1 VTTPDRSKIA
11 KALDDLDLDSLDD
24 FDSEDFDEDDSAQD
38 SDAAAARGRNAYVSG
53 LWSRYG
59 MTEVAASQEAKI
71 IQAHK
76 MVQGFV
82 DTFATDGRYR
92 VTFDPGISTAG
103 TDLIGHRIVITP
115 APLFDKNL
123 PPERAAVILTAMA
136 THEICHPRY
145 GRSTAAA
152 VRRVFGTRRAP
163 NTLSNLLDDVRIE
176 RRFADD
182 YPGYADVFR
191 PMLEYIALAVDSKA
205 GDVKPQMTDLVN
217 LSIMAIRYPSWTRWE
232 SDEVRAERDWWQAW
246 ADRWAVEDAP
256 RRHVEAVRE
265 GLKHIVAVQ
274 KVRAKRK
281 PRPQPLPGSELARI
295 SKGLGDL
302 EPTARKA
309 MRLSAEGKTGIEIAA
324 TLGITEEQAKR
335 ALREARKH
343 LAGTTITVSWGN

>member
-1 VTTPDRSKIA
+1 MTAPDRDKIT
-11 KALDDLDLDSLDD
+11 KALDALDLDSLDD

-38 SDAAAARGRNAYVSG
+38 SDTADARGRNAYVSG

-59 MTEVAASQEAKI
+59 MSEVAGSQEDKI

-115 APLFDKNL
+115 APLFDANL
-123 PPERAAVILTAMA
+123 PAERAAVILTAMA

-152 VRRVFGTRRAP
+152 VRRVFGARRAP

-176 RRFADD
+176 RRFAAD

-191 PMLEYIALAVDSKA
+191 PMLEYIALAVDSKS
-205 GDVKPQMTDLVN
+205 GEVRPQMTDLVN
-217 LSIMAIRYPSWTRWE
+217 LSIMAIRYPSWTKWE

-246 ADRWAVEDAP
+246 AERWVAEDAP

-265 GLKHIVAVQ
+265 GLKRIVAVQ
-274 KVRAKRK
+274 RVRAKIK
-281 PRPQPLPGSELARI
+281 PRPQPQPGSELARI
-295 SKGLGDL
+295 SKGLSGL

-309 MRLSAEGKTGIEIAA
+309 MRLSSEGRTGLQIAA
-324 TLGITEEQAKR
+324 TLAITEEQVKR
-335 ALREARKH
+335 SLREARKY
-343 LAGTTITVSWGN
+343 LAAVQ

>member
-1 VTTPDRSKIA
+1 VDDAAVSTPDRDKIA
-11 KALDDLDLDSLDD
+11 KALDALDLESLEDYDSDD
-24 FDSEDFDEDDSAQD
+24 FEDDDGAKD
-38 SDAAAARGRNAYVSG
+38 ADAAAARGRNAYVAG

-59 MTEVAASQEAKI
+59 MSEQAASQESKI

-123 PPERAAVILTAMA
+123 PADKAAVILTAMA

-152 VRRVFGTRRAP
+152 VRRIFGNKRAP
-163 NTLSNLLDDVRIE
+163 STLSNLLDDVRIE

-191 PMLEYIALAVDSKA
+191 PMLEGRRREATDVRPREPRHH
-205 GDVKPQMTDLVN
+205 GDQVPELDQVGD
-217 LSIMAIRYPSWTRWE
+217 R
-232 SDEVRAERDWWQAW
+232 RD
-246 ADRWAVEDAP
+246 P
-256 RRHVEAVRE
+256 RRAR
-265 GLKHIVAVQ
+265 LVA
-274 KVRAKRK
+274 
-281 PRPQPLPGSELARI
+281 
-295 SKGLGDL
+295 GLG
-302 EPTARKA
+302 
-309 MRLSAEGKTGIEIAA
+309 
-324 TLGITEEQAKR
+324 
-335 ALREARKH
+335 
-343 LAGTTITVSWGN
+343 GTRGA

>member
-1 VTTPDRSKIA
+1 MTTPDRGKIA

-24 FDSEDFDEDDSAQD
+24 FDSDDFEDDDGAED
-38 SDAAAARGRNAYVSG
+38 DDAASSRGRNAYVAG

-59 MTEVAASQEAKI
+59 MTEQAASQEARI

-103 TDLIGHRIVITP
+103 TDLIGRRIVITP

-123 PPERAAVILTAMA
+123 SPEQAAVILTAMA

-145 GRSTAAA
+145 GRATAAA
-152 VRRVFGTRRAP
+152 CRRIFGNKRAP

-191 PMLEYIALAVDSKA
+191 PMLEYIAKAVDSKA
-205 GDVKPQMTDLVN
+205 SEVRPQMSDLVN
-217 LSIMAIRYPSWTRWE
+217 LAIMAIRYPSWTKWE
-232 SDEVRAERDWWQAW
+232 NDEVRAERDWWQAW
-246 ADRWAVEDAP
+246 AVRWSVEDAP

-274 KVRAKRK
+274 KVQAKRK
-281 PRPQPLPGSELARI
+281 PKPQPLPGTDLKRITDGLSELDPI
-295 SKGLGDL
+295 G
-302 EPTARKA
+302 RKA
-309 MRLSAEGKTGIEIAA
+309 MRLSAEGKTGPEIAA
-324 TLGITEEQAKR
+324 TLSLTEREVRQH
-335 ALREARKH
+335 LREARKR
-343 LAGTTITVSWGN
+343 LARVSS